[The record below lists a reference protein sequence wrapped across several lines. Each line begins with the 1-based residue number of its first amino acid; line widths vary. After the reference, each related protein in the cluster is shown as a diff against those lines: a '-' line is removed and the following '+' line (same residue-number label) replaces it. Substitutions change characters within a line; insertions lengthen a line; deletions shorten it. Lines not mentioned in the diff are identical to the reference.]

1 MNSKHFLA
9 AYKVN
14 MLSQELR
21 AASQIVALVGL
32 VFAILMLIP
41 WLASIF
47 TGWAGGEPFLW
58 SGLTTGL
65 GCTLVMVA
73 GWGDTPRVTPRF
85 GILVVN
91 MLWWVLPLICAI
103 PLINSGV
110 NFTFADALF
119 EATSGLT
126 TTGSTILTDLVEQ
139 SRPVLLWRAIMQW
152 VGGLGILSLGLI
164 LLPFLRV
171 GGMQLFRME
180 SSDRSEKPL
189 PRLIEISKSIIII
202 YLILSVLCSIS
213 YLSAGM
219 APFDA
224 LTHAMT
230 TVSTGGFSTHDES
243 LGFYDNWK
251 ILWVSIF
258 FMIAGAL
265 PFSFFIAIFFA
276 RNLPRYDPQMVV
288 FFALIFMASTLVLL
302 VDGWDNAVGF
312 EGFSQY
318 VFNVVAILTTTGYA
332 SGNFMEY
339 GGVGPVLFFFLIFI
353 GGCAGSTSGGI
364 KIYRFIVLGQLIR
377 TSLQELIYSRGVFLM
392 RYGKQVVDKDI
403 FRSSMVVLSCFFA
416 FLIIFTI
423 ILGSLG
429 LDFITALSGAA
440 TALAN
445 VGPGIGDII
454 GPTGSFST
462 LGNAEKYVLVFV
474 LAFYFLNISDLLIV
488 IVLLIH

>member
-1 MNSKHFLA
+1 
-9 AYKVN
+9 

-32 VFAILMLIP
+32 VFSVLMLIP

-47 TGWAGGEPFLW
+47 TGWSGGESFLW
-58 SGLTTGL
+58 SGLTTGI
-65 GCTLVMVA
+65 GCALIMVS

-85 GILVVN
+85 GIIVVN
-91 MLWWVLPLICAI
+91 MLWWILPLICAI
-103 PLINSGV
+103 PLMNSAE

-126 TTGSTILTDLVEQ
+126 TTGSTVITNLVEQ

-189 PRLIEISKSIIII
+189 PRLIEISKSIIVI
-202 YLILSVLCSIS
+202 YLVLSVLCSIG
-213 YLSAGM
+213 YLAVGM
-219 APFDA
+219 TPFDA

-243 LGFYDNWK
+243 LGFYESWK
-251 ILWVSIF
+251 VLWVGII

-276 RNLPRYDPQMVV
+276 RNLPRYDPQIVV
-288 FFALIFMASTLVLL
+288 FFCIIILGVAIISAG
-302 VDGWDNAVGF
+302 GWDNIYGF
-312 EGFSQY
+312 NGFSEY

-332 SGNFMEY
+332 SGNFMNY
-339 GGVGPVLFFFLIFI
+339 SGVGATFFFFLIFV

-364 KIYRFIVLGQLIR
+364 KIYRIIVLGQLIR
-377 TSLQELIYSRGVFLM
+377 ISLQELIYRRGVFLM
-392 RYGKQVVDKDI
+392 RYGKQVVEKEV
-403 FRSSMVVLSCFFA
+403 FRSSMVVVSCFLL
-416 FLIIFTI
+416 FLAIFTV

-445 VGPGIGDII
+445 VGPGIGEVI
-454 GPTGSFST
+454 GPAGSFSS
-462 LGNAEKYVLVFV
+462 LGNSEKYVLVFAMV
-474 LAFYFLNISDLLIV
+474 IGRLELLVALALFMPMFWKD
-488 IVLLIH
+488 

>member
-1 MNSKHFLA
+1 
-9 AYKVN
+9 

-32 VFAILMLIP
+32 VFSFLMLIP
-41 WLASIF
+41 WMASVF
-47 TGWAGGEPFLW
+47 TGWSGGESFLW

-65 GCTLVMVA
+65 ACALVMVS
-73 GWGDTPRVTPRF
+73 GWGDTPRVSTRF
-85 GILVVN
+85 GVIVVN

-103 PLINSGV
+103 PLMNSNE
-110 NFTFADALF
+110 NFSFVDSLF

-126 TTGSTILTDLVEQ
+126 TTGSTIVTDLVDQ

-202 YLILSVLCSIS
+202 YIVLSVLCSIG
-213 YLSAGM
+213 YLSVGM

-243 LGFYDNWK
+243 LGYYEGWQV
-251 ILWVSIF
+251 LWVAII

-265 PFSFFIAIFFA
+265 PFSFFIAVFFA
-276 RNLPRYDPQMVV
+276 RNLPRYDPQIAV
-288 FFALIFMASTLVLL
+288 FFILIIISSTLVLF
-302 VDGWDNAVGF
+302 VDGWDHAKNF
-312 EGFSQY
+312 TQFSQY
-318 VFNVVAILTTTGYA
+318 IFNVISILTTTGYA
-332 SGNFMEY
+332 SGNFMDY
-339 GGVGPVLFFFLIFI
+339 GGIGATLFFFLIFI

-364 KIYRFIVLGQLIR
+364 KIYRFIVLGQLIK
-377 TSLQELIYSRGVFLM
+377 TSLQELMYSRGVFLM
-392 RYGKQVVDKDI
+392 RYGKQVVDKNV
-403 FRSSMVVLSCFFA
+403 FRASMVMICCFFV
-416 FLIIFTI
+416 FLALFTI
-423 ILGSLG
+423 ILGALG
-429 LDFITALSGAA
+429 ADFITALSGSA

-445 VGPGIGDII
+445 VGPGIGDVI

-462 LGNAEKYVLVFV
+462 LTSPEKYVLVFAMIIGRLELLV
-474 LAFYFLNISDLLIV
+474 ALALFVPLLWRD
-488 IVLLIH
+488 

>member
-1 MNSKHFLA
+1 
-9 AYKVN
+9 

-32 VFAILMLIP
+32 VFSFLMLIP
-41 WLASIF
+41 WMASVF
-47 TGWAGGEPFLW
+47 TGWSGGESFLW

-65 GCTLVMVA
+65 ACALVMVS
-73 GWGDTPRVTPRF
+73 GWGDTPRVSTRF
-85 GILVVN
+85 GVIVVN

-103 PLINSGV
+103 PLMNSNE
-110 NFTFADALF
+110 NFSFVDSLF

-126 TTGSTILTDLVEQ
+126 TTGSTIVTDLVDQ

-202 YLILSVLCSIS
+202 YIVLSVLCSIG
-213 YLSAGM
+213 YLSVGM

-243 LGFYDNWK
+243 LGYYEGWQV
-251 ILWVSIF
+251 LWVAII

-265 PFSFFIAIFFA
+265 PFSFFIAVFFA
-276 RNLPRYDPQMVV
+276 RNLPRYDPQIAV
-288 FFALIFMASTLVLL
+288 FFILIIISSTLVLF
-302 VDGWDNAVGF
+302 VDGWNHAKNF
-312 EGFSQY
+312 TQFSQY
-318 VFNVVAILTTTGYA
+318 IFNVISILTTTGYA
-332 SGNFMEY
+332 SGNFMDY
-339 GGVGPVLFFFLIFI
+339 GGIGATLFFFLIFI

-364 KIYRFIVLGQLIR
+364 KIYRFIVLGQLIK
-377 TSLQELIYSRGVFLM
+377 TSLQELMYSRGVFLM
-392 RYGKQVVDKDI
+392 RYGKQVVDKNV
-403 FRSSMVVLSCFFA
+403 FRASMVMICCFFV
-416 FLIIFTI
+416 FLALFTI
-423 ILGSLG
+423 ILGALG
-429 LDFITALSGAA
+429 ADFITALSGSA

-445 VGPGIGDII
+445 VGPGIGDVI

-462 LGNAEKYVLVFV
+462 LTSPEKYVLVFAMIIGRLELLV
-474 LAFYFLNISDLLIV
+474 ALALFVPLLWRD
-488 IVLLIH
+488 

>member
-1 MNSKHFLA
+1 
-9 AYKVN
+9 

-32 VFAILMLIP
+32 VFSFLMLIP
-41 WLASIF
+41 WMASVF
-47 TGWAGGEPFLW
+47 TGWSGGESFLW

-65 GCTLVMVA
+65 ACALVMVS
-73 GWGDTPRVTPRF
+73 GWGDTPRVSTRF
-85 GILVVN
+85 GVIVVN

-103 PLINSGV
+103 PLMNSNE
-110 NFTFADALF
+110 NFSFVDSLF

-126 TTGSTILTDLVEQ
+126 TTGSTIVTDLVDQ

-202 YLILSVLCSIS
+202 YIVLSVLCSIS
-213 YLSAGM
+213 YLSVGM

-243 LGFYDNWK
+243 LGYYEGWQV
-251 ILWVSIF
+251 LWVAII

-265 PFSFFIAIFFA
+265 PFSFFIAVFFA
-276 RNLPRYDPQMVV
+276 RNLPRYDPQIAV
-288 FFALIFMASTLVLL
+288 FFILIIISSTLVLF
-302 VDGWDNAVGF
+302 VDGWNHAKNF
-312 EGFSQY
+312 TQFSQY
-318 VFNVVAILTTTGYA
+318 IFNVISILTTTGYA
-332 SGNFMEY
+332 SGNFMDY
-339 GGVGPVLFFFLIFI
+339 GGIGATLFFFLIFI

-364 KIYRFIVLGQLIR
+364 KIYRFIVLGQLIK
-377 TSLQELIYSRGVFLM
+377 TSLQELMYSRGVFLM
-392 RYGKQVVDKDI
+392 RYGKQVVDKNV
-403 FRSSMVVLSCFFA
+403 FRASMVMICCFFV
-416 FLIIFTI
+416 FLALFTI
-423 ILGSLG
+423 ILGALG
-429 LDFITALSGAA
+429 ADFITALSGSA

-445 VGPGIGDII
+445 VGPGIGDVI
-454 GPTGSFST
+454 GPTGSFSMLT
-462 LGNAEKYVLVFV
+462 SPEKYVLVFAMIIGRLELLV
-474 LAFYFLNISDLLIV
+474 ALALFVPLLWRD
-488 IVLLIH
+488 

>member
-1 MNSKHFLA
+1 
-9 AYKVN
+9 

-32 VFAILMLIP
+32 VFSFLMLIP
-41 WLASIF
+41 WIASVF
-47 TGWAGGEPFLW
+47 TGWSGGESFLW
-58 SGLTTGL
+58 SGLTAGL
-65 GCTLVMVA
+65 VCALVMVA
-73 GWGDTPRVTPRF
+73 GWGDKPRVSKRF
-85 GILVVN
+85 GVIVVN
-91 MLWWVLPLICAI
+91 MLWWVLPLLCAI
-103 PLINSGV
+103 PLMNADE
-110 NFTFADALF
+110 NFSFVDSLF

-126 TTGSTILTDLVEQ
+126 TTGSTIVTNIVDQ

-189 PRLIEISKSIIII
+189 PRLIEISRSILII
-202 YLILSVLCSIS
+202 YLVLSVLCSIG

-243 LGFYDNWK
+243 LGFYKGWP
-251 ILWVSIF
+251 IMWVAIV
-258 FMIAGAL
+258 FMVAGAL
-265 PFSFFIAIFFA
+265 PFNFFIAIFFA
-276 RNLPRYDPQMVV
+276 RNLPRYDPQIIV
-288 FFALIFMASTLVLL
+288 FFTILISACSLVLL
-302 VDGWDNAVGF
+302 VDGWTQVSNF
-312 EGFSQY
+312 NQFSQY
-318 VFNVVAILTTTGYA
+318 IFNVVSILTTTGYA
-332 SGNFMEY
+332 SGNFMSY
-339 GGVGPVLFFFLIFI
+339 GGIGATLFFFLIFI

-377 TSLQELIYSRGVFLM
+377 TSLQELLYSRGVFLM
-392 RYGKQVVDKDI
+392 RYGKQIVEKDV
-403 FRSSMVVLSCFFA
+403 FRSAMVMICCFFV
-416 FLIIFTI
+416 FLAIFTI
-423 ILGSLG
+423 ILGALG
-429 LDFITALSGAA
+429 ADFITALSGSA

-454 GPTGSFST
+454 GPTGNFSS
-462 LGNAEKYVLVFV
+462 LSNAEKYVLVFAMIIGRLELLV
-474 LAFYFLNISDLLIV
+474 ALALFVPLLWRD
-488 IVLLIH
+488 